1 MCRLYCIILWG
12 FLYFGRFIEYFPS
25 SQPTKVPFHGS
36 WDKPQIPL
44 HNVRYLPVLPSLW
57 PSSLLT
63 CSLPV
68 ALHTLPP
75 SHLPPSG
82 SLWILLSHPPL
93 FGCIFPKCLQEAF
106 LHCSVQRLDESPW
119 LLVLTWLWLFSWGDG
134 ELCRVGRR
142 GIPGAADFLRPVV
155 SDFCVDFMLWLHLS
169 LLLEFEFPECV
180 SWPLYFWLSILQ
192 LKIGL

>member
-1 MCRLYCIILWG
+1 M
-12 FLYFGRFIEYFPS
+12 
-25 SQPTKVPFHGS
+25 
-36 WDKPQIPL
+36 
-44 HNVRYLPVLPSLW
+44 PSLW

-68 ALHTLPP
+68 ALHTP

-82 SLWILLSHPPL
+82 SLWIVLSHPPL
-93 FGCIFPKCLQEAF
+93 FGCIFPKRFQEAFQEAF

-119 LLVLTWLWLFSWGDG
+119 LLVLTWFWLFSWGDG
-134 ELCRVGRR
+134 ELCLAGRR
-142 GIPGAADFLRPVV
+142 GIPGAADFLRPIV
-155 SDFCVDFMLWLHLS
+155 SDFCVDFMLCLHLS